1 MIKYTRGEIMVD
13 IQITKEIFNEYTN
26 KFNIKDEKLNNKIN
40 HSYRVS
46 KICKELAKSLN
57 LTEEK
62 IEIAELIGLL
72 HDIGRFEQYTKFKT
86 FRDKESIDHGNLG
99 KEILEKNNYIRKYIM
114 MDQYDKII
122 IKAIENHNKYK
133 IDENVSK
140 EEKIFCNIIRDA
152 DKLDIFY
159 EAKEIFW
166 NGLETQVQNEKI
178 SEKIFEEFEAKK
190 QVNNILK
197 KNQVDNLVG
206 IISFIYDLNIKESF
220 RIIKENDYINKII
233 NRFNFFDIETKNKI
247 EEIRKMANNFIEQKI
262 NEG

>member
-1 MIKYTRGEIMVD
+1 MVD
-13 IQITKEIFNEYTN
+13 IQKTEEVFNEYIN

-46 KICKELAKSLN
+46 EICKELAKSLK
-57 LTEEK
+57 LSQEK

-72 HDIGRFEQYTKFKT
+72 HDIGRFKQYSKFKT
-86 FRDKESIDHGNLG
+86 FRDNESIDHGKLG
-99 KEILEKNNYIRKYIM
+99 KEILERNNYIRKYIM
-114 MDQYDKII
+114 VVQYDNII
-122 IKAIENHNKYK
+122 FKAIENHNKYK

-140 EEKIFCNIIRDA
+140 EEKIFCDIIRDA

-166 NGLETQVQNEKI
+166 NGLETQIQNEKI
-178 SEKIFEEFEAKK
+178 SEKIFEEFEAKR

-206 IISFIYDLNIKESF
+206 ILSFIFDLNIKESF
-220 RIIKENDYINKII
+220 RIIKENDYINNII
-233 NRFNFFDIETKNKI
+233 NRFKFSDIETKNKI
-247 EEIRKMANNFIEQKI
+247 EKISKIANNFIDQKI
-262 NEG
+262 NEV

>member
-1 MIKYTRGEIMVD
+1 MVD
-13 IQITKEIFNEYTN
+13 IQKTEEVFNEYIN

-46 KICKELAKSLN
+46 EICKELAKSLK
-57 LTEEK
+57 LSQEK

-72 HDIGRFEQYTKFKT
+72 HDIGRFKQYSKFKT
-86 FRDKESIDHGNLG
+86 FRDNESIDHGKLG
-99 KEILEKNNYIRKYIM
+99 KEILERNNYIRKYIM
-114 MDQYDKII
+114 VVQYDNII
-122 IKAIENHNKYK
+122 FKAIENHNKYK

-140 EEKIFCNIIRDA
+140 EEKIFCDIIRDA

-166 NGLETQVQNEKI
+166 NGLETQIQNEKI
-178 SEKIFEEFEAKK
+178 SEKIFEEFEAKR

-206 IISFIYDLNIKESF
+206 ILSFIFDLNIKESF
-220 RIIKENDYINKII
+220 RIIKENDYINNII
-233 NRFNFFDIETKNKI
+233 NRFKFSDIETKNKI
-247 EEIRKMANNFIEQKI
+247 EKISKIANNFIEQKI